1 MTAPARHVGDAG
13 LQPQRTDLAWRRT
26 ALSLAGGSVAA
37 GKVLEPVLGGG
48 SWALAVVGTGLA
60 GLLAVVA
67 HRRSRQE
74 VAGGR
79 LVATCALTAL
89 ALGLGALAF
98 VVGAP
103 LVR

>member
-1 MTAPARHVGDAG
+1 VNAPARHVGDAG
-13 LQPQRTDLAWRRT
+13 LQPQRTELAWRRT
-26 ALSLAGGSVAA
+26 ALSLAAGSVAA

-48 SWALAVVGTGLA
+48 SWVLAGVGTGLA
-60 GLLAVVA
+60 GVLAVVA

-79 LVATCALTAL
+79 LVATCACAAL
-89 ALGLGALAF
+89 VLGLGALAF